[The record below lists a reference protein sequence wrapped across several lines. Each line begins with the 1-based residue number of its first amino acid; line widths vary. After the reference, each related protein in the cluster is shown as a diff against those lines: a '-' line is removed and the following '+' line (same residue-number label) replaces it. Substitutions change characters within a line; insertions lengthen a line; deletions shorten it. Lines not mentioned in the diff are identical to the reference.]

1 MLDTDQLRSFL
12 AIVDSGSFTK
22 AAERV
27 HKTQSAVS
35 MHIRRLEE
43 QLGCA
48 LFVKQGRG
56 ARLTDEGEKLIEF
69 ARRIV
74 QVEAGAFAALSR
86 KGLRGAVRLG
96 IPDDYAESFLAD
108 ILAHYSRR
116 HPLVEVLVVCEAS
129 SDLAPQVAAGALDLA
144 LITDHQGLPGVEV
157 LRNEPLV
164 WVASERFQVEEGTP
178 IPLALGST
186 TCCWRRAT
194 EEALEIRAGPYAAAV
209 LLQELQRH
217 RHGSARR
224 AGGDDSARLDG
235 RTRPQASRPR
245 GRLARIALD
254 PHGPHSRART
264 PERRG
269 QGARR
274 IDPPDPR
281 RRGAPGRLS
290 AARSGPDVSGV
301 IEPLLFASDPLGRIA
316 FGSGSAYFDALVPV
330 LDGRAPLPAER

>member
-12 AIVDSGSFTK
+12 AIVDSGSFTR

-86 KGLRGAVRLG
+86 KGLRGAARLG

-108 ILAHYSRR
+108 ILARFNRR
-116 HPLVEVLVVCEAS
+116 HPLVEVSVVCEAS
-129 SDLAPQVAAGALDLA
+129 TDLAPQVAAGALDLA
-144 LITDHQGLPGVEV
+144 LITDHEGLNGLEL
-157 LRNEPLV
+157 LREEPLV

-194 EEALEIRAGPYAAAV
+194 EQALTTVAAGVTRARVYSKNFSAIGTVLRAGLAATILPASLV
-209 LLQELQRH
+209 GPGLKRLGRAEGLPELPLNRMGLIH
-217 RHGSARR
+217 
-224 AGGDDSARLDG
+224 
-235 RTRPQASRPR
+235 
-245 GRLARIALD
+245 
-254 PHGPHSRART
+254 
-264 PERRG
+264 
-269 QGARR
+269 
-274 IDPPDPR
+274 
-281 RRGAPGRLS
+281 APGRQSEEAKALADAIRETIVS
-290 AARSGPDVSGV
+290 EARQAA
-301 IEPLLFASDPLGRIA
+301 
-316 FGSGSAYFDALVPV
+316 
-330 LDGRAPLPAER
+330 

>member
-1 MLDTDQLRSFL
+1 MSSMLDTDQLRSFL

-43 QLGCA
+43 QLDCA

-86 KGLRGAVRLG
+86 KGLRGSARLG

-108 ILAHYSRR
+108 ILARFNRR
-116 HPLVEVLVVCEAS
+116 HPLVEVSVNCEAS
-129 SDLAPQVAAGALDLA
+129 TDLAPQVAAGALDLA
-144 LITDHQGLPGVEV
+144 LITDHEGLKGLEL
-157 LRNEPLV
+157 LREEPLV
-164 WVASERFQVEEGTP
+164 WVAAERFQVEQGTP

-194 EEALEIRAGPYAAAV
+194 EEALSTAAPGVTRARVYSKNFSAIGTVLRAGLAATILPASLV
-209 LLQELQRH
+209 GPGLKRL
-217 RHGSARR
+217 GR
-224 AGGDDSARLDG
+224 AEGL
-235 RTRPQASRPR
+235 
-245 GRLARIALD
+245 
-254 PHGPHSRART
+254 
-264 PERRG
+264 
-269 QGARR
+269 
-274 IDPPDPR
+274 PDLPLNR
-281 RRGAPGRLS
+281 MGLIHAPGRPSEEATALADAIRETIVPEARQ
-290 AARSGPDVSGV
+290 AA
-301 IEPLLFASDPLGRIA
+301 
-316 FGSGSAYFDALVPV
+316 
-330 LDGRAPLPAER
+330 

>member
-86 KGLRGAVRLG
+86 KGLRGAARLG

-108 ILAHYSRR
+108 ILARFNRR
-116 HPLVEVLVVCEAS
+116 HPLVEVSVVCEAS
-129 SDLAPQVAAGALDLA
+129 TDLAPQVAAGALDLA
-144 LITDHQGLPGVEV
+144 LITDHEGLKGLEL
-157 LRNEPLV
+157 LREEPLV

-194 EEALEIRAGPYAAAV
+194 EQALTTVAAGVTRARVYSKNFSAIGTVLRAGLAATILPASLV
-209 LLQELQRH
+209 GPGLKRLGRAEGLPELPLNRMGLIH
-217 RHGSARR
+217 
-224 AGGDDSARLDG
+224 
-235 RTRPQASRPR
+235 
-245 GRLARIALD
+245 
-254 PHGPHSRART
+254 
-264 PERRG
+264 
-269 QGARR
+269 
-274 IDPPDPR
+274 
-281 RRGAPGRLS
+281 APGRQSEEANALADAIRETIVS
-290 AARSGPDVSGV
+290 EARQAA
-301 IEPLLFASDPLGRIA
+301 
-316 FGSGSAYFDALVPV
+316 
-330 LDGRAPLPAER
+330 

>member
-43 QLGCA
+43 QLGCT

-56 ARLTDEGEKLIEF
+56 ARLTEEGEKLIEF

-86 KGLRGAVRLG
+86 KGLRGAARLG

-108 ILAHYSRR
+108 ILARFNRR
-116 HPLVEVLVVCEAS
+116 HPLVEVSVVCEAS
-129 SDLAPQVAAGALDLA
+129 TDLAPQVAAGALDLA
-144 LITDHQGLPGVEV
+144 LITDHEGLKGLEL
-157 LRNEPLV
+157 LREEPLV
-164 WVASERFQVEEGTP
+164 WVASERFQVEEGAP

-194 EEALEIRAGPYAAAV
+194 EQALTTVAAGVTRARVYSKNFSAIGTVLRAGLAATILPASLV
-209 LLQELQRH
+209 GPGLKRL
-217 RHGSARR
+217 GR
-224 AGGDDSARLDG
+224 AEGL
-235 RTRPQASRPR
+235 
-245 GRLARIALD
+245 
-254 PHGPHSRART
+254 
-264 PERRG
+264 
-269 QGARR
+269 
-274 IDPPDPR
+274 PDLPLNR
-281 RRGAPGRLS
+281 MGLIHAPGPPSEEAKALADAIRETIVS
-290 AARSGPDVSGV
+290 EARQAA
-301 IEPLLFASDPLGRIA
+301 
-316 FGSGSAYFDALVPV
+316 
-330 LDGRAPLPAER
+330 

>member
-43 QLGCA
+43 QLGCT
-48 LFVKQGRG
+48 LFVKHGRG
-56 ARLTDEGEKLIEF
+56 ARLTDEGERLIEF

-96 IPDDYAESFLAD
+96 MPDDYAESFLAD
-108 ILAHYSRR
+108 ILARYNRR

-129 SDLAPQVAAGALDLA
+129 TDLAPQVAGGALDLA
-144 LITDHQGLPGVEV
+144 LITDYEGLKGLEL
-157 LRNEPLV
+157 LREEPLV
-164 WVASERFQVEEGTP
+164 WVASDRFQVEEGTP

-194 EEALEIRAGPYAAAV
+194 EEALLTAAPGVTRPRFYSKNFSAIGTVLRAGLAATILPASVVGPGLKV
-209 LLQELQRH
+209 LGRAEGLPELPLNRMGLIH
-217 RHGSARR
+217 
-224 AGGDDSARLDG
+224 
-235 RTRPQASRPR
+235 
-245 GRLARIALD
+245 
-254 PHGPHSRART
+254 
-264 PERRG
+264 
-269 QGARR
+269 
-274 IDPPDPR
+274 
-281 RRGAPGRLS
+281 APGRPSEEAKALAES
-290 AARSGPDVSGV
+290 IRETLVAETRQAA
-301 IEPLLFASDPLGRIA
+301 
-316 FGSGSAYFDALVPV
+316 
-330 LDGRAPLPAER
+330 